1 VHDPVGPRKS
11 AELQVADKMALA
23 IPNADPRIAVMTIM
37 WTLWSVV
44 LAAIGAKI
52 FTTLSGATRVVKKLG
67 PPVTAARLMVWKHEW
82 AAISADAETAQFQ
95 ARASAGQDVWLLG
108 R

>member
-1 VHDPVGPRKS
+1 MHDPVGPRKS

-52 FTTLSGATRVVKKLG
+52 FATLSGATAMEG
-67 PPVTAARLMVWKHEW
+67 EA
-82 AAISADAETAQFQ
+82 
-95 ARASAGQDVWLLG
+95 
-108 R
+108 